1 LKTAPNQPSR
11 RIFSVSQ
18 LTAKI
23 KQLLEQKYSMIW
35 ISGEISNLHIP
46 ASGHAYF
53 TLKDAKAQIAAV
65 MFKGQYRQLKFAMDD
80 GQSIVGLG
88 RISVYEPRGA
98 YQIILEYV
106 EPKGIG
112 ALQIAFEQLKTKLD
126 GEGLFDERHKKQ
138 LPFLPRSIAVITAP
152 AGAVIQDI
160 LKVLDRRFPNMAVQ
174 ICPVRV
180 QGDAAADQ
188 IVHAIDLINRL
199 DRHDLILIARGGGSL
214 EDLAPFNSEV
224 LARSIF
230 ASRLPVVSAV
240 GHETDFTIADFV
252 ADMRASTPS
261 VAAELIAPK
270 KADLQALCLNLETRS
285 LRAVLQVI
293 GKLKEKAAQLQKA
306 LVHPGKKIQDA
317 HLHIDHLTSQL
328 QKSMTYH
335 REVARSRLAQLD
347 AKMVHVN
354 PEYRVSK
361 YQVIID
367 TLKYKIK
374 NIFNKL
380 YSRENERH
388 KAMDAL
394 LIALNPE
401 SILKRG
407 YSITRTLPQKRIL
420 TDASGFSPGQRIEI
434 QLAKGRIEAE
444 VRNVATGKGR

>member
-1 LKTAPNQPSR
+1 
-11 RIFSVSQ
+11 
-18 LTAKI
+18 
-23 KQLLEQKYSMIW
+23 MIW
-35 ISGEISNLHIP
+35 ISGEISNLRVP
-46 ASGHAYF
+46 TSGHAYF
-53 TLKDAKAQIAAV
+53 TLKDARAQITAV

-98 YQIILEYV
+98 YQIILEYI

-138 LPFLPRSIAVITAP
+138 LPYLPRSIAVITAP

-160 LKVLDRRFPNMAVQ
+160 LKVLDRRFPNLAVQ

-180 QGDAAADQ
+180 QGDGAADQ
-188 IVHAIDLINRL
+188 IAHAIDLINQL

-214 EDLAPFNSEV
+214 EDLAPFNSEL
-224 LARSIF
+224 LARAIF

-261 VAAELIAPK
+261 VAAEIIAPQ
-270 KADLQALCLNLETRS
+270 KADLQTHCLNLETRS
-285 LRAVLQVI
+285 LRAMLQVI
-293 GKLKEKAAQLQKA
+293 GKSKEKAAQLQKA

-317 HLHIDHLTSQL
+317 HIHIDHLTSQL

-335 REVARSRLAQLD
+335 RETAQSRLAQLD
-347 AKMVHVN
+347 VKMAHVN

-361 YQVIID
+361 YHVIID
-367 TLKYKIK
+367 TISYKIK
-374 NIFNKL
+374 NIYNKI
-380 YSRENERH
+380 YSRDRERH
-388 KAMDAL
+388 KAADAL

-420 TDASGFSPGQRIEI
+420 TSASSSSPGQRIEI
-434 QLAKGRIEAE
+434 QLAKGHIEAE